1 MDFVVGMAAAVN
13 GAVLVAAGL
22 GGLDLARRGGFR
34 PAEIGMA
41 LVALGQLAGAAE
53 TPGWGWLLRTGASL
67 VVIYT
72 MWQTGRLVVGLRER
86 EPHPLAPSP
95 AHADVRSRERG
106 EGTARVRAV
115 ASWPGRR
122 R

>member
-1 MDFVVGMAAAVN
+1 MELLTGMAVAVN
-13 GAVLVAAGL
+13 GVVLVAAGL

-53 TPGWGWLLRTGASL
+53 TPGWGWLIRTGAAL
-67 VVIYT
+67 IVIYT
-72 MWQTGRLVVGLRER
+72 MWQTGRLVVGAREAGAVR
-86 EPHPLAPSP
+86 EEAGVVEL
-95 AHADVRSRERG
+95 
-106 EGTARVRAV
+106 ARVRAV

-122 R
+122 QAR

>member
-1 MDFVVGMAAAVN
+1 MDFAVGMAAAVN

-53 TPGWGWLLRTGASL
+53 TPGWGWLLRTGAAL

-72 MWQTGRLVVGLRER
+72 MWQTGRLVVGVRER
-86 EPHPLAPSP
+86 EPHPLAPLSLQ
-95 AHADVRSRERG
+95 ERG
-106 EGTARVRAV
+106 EERGRVRAV